1 MTGRPEPERGAIAF
15 AEKLLA
21 LLDQG
26 AFTSTYKYA
35 VLLGL
40 MDVCMERSTATGSA
54 PASITTDQLA
64 RKVLE
69 LYWPHTAIYDAQ
81 RAVILRQNQ
90 PARGGAGGQA
100 EIIQA
105 IIRFRSKYASDPSAP
120 LARAA
125 AHAPQRFAALVRHIE
140 WKLVEMPLPRLQW
153 MGIAED
159 RFIYEIEWDKQ
170 IRKNQFNDP
179 AAFHNAVRFVGDA
192 SEYLVQLAGLLRPL
206 IQRQWA
212 MMIARYNQD
221 IIPDARLEQ
230 FLFGAERIDLGPVR
244 DPLRQLHDNRCFY
257 CGRPIRGAAQ
267 VDHFIPWARYP
278 NNGIE
283 NLVITDERCNG
294 AKSDHLAAPDHVDA
308 WTAGLAT
315 RADQLAEIATA
326 ALWDRHPERSLGV
339 ARAIYLRLPGDAM
352 LWQATRQFV
361 RPDRARLARSLGA

>member
-1 MTGRPEPERGAIAF
+1 MESPEPERGAIAF

-40 MDVCMERSTATGSA
+40 LDVCMERSTHTGAA
-54 PASITTDQLA
+54 PESITTRQLA

-69 LYWPHTAIYDAQ
+69 LYWSHSVAYDPGAE
-81 RAVILRQNQ
+81 VVLRQNQ

-105 IIRFRSKYASDPSAP
+105 ILRFRARHAPDPSAP
-120 LARAA
+120 LARAE
-125 AHAPQRFAALVRHIE
+125 AHALRPFAALTRHIE

-153 MGIAED
+153 MGAAED
-159 RFIYEIEWDKQ
+159 RFIYQIEWDKR
-170 IRKNQFNDP
+170 IRKREFDDE
-179 AAFHNAVRFVGDA
+179 AAFSNVLRFVGRA

-212 MMIARYNQD
+212 MMVARYNQA

-244 DPLRQLHDNRCFY
+244 APLRELHDNRCFY
-257 CGRPIRGAAQ
+257 CGRAIRGPAH
-267 VDHFIPWARYP
+267 VDHFIPWARCP
-278 NNGIE
+278 DNGIE
-283 NLVITDERCNG
+283 NLVIADERCNSG
-294 AKSDHLAAPDHVDA
+294 KSDHLAAPVHVDA
-308 WTAGLAT
+308 WAANLRDRGDALA
-315 RADQLAEIATA
+315 RIAADSQWE
-326 ALWDRHPERSLGV
+326 RHPERSLGV
-339 ARAIYLRLPGDAM
+339 ARAIYLRLPDDAM

-361 RPDRARLARSLGA
+361 HPDRPRLLGALGS